1 MMNTAIIIFSV
12 IQAISISLG
21 VGSSTI
27 AILNFFQAIK
37 DGKIDPVERSFLGV
51 TYIVLRV
58 AMIIILLTT
67 IGLAMFGYY
76 TQGEEYITSYVVAQ
90 IFLILILFLNAT
102 LMTLRIMPS
111 TFGPAIQASS
121 WYSLGFIL
129 ALSQQNLGEFSFIT
143 FTVLYVGLI
152 AVATFVI
159 GTVMKNQK
167 AKLAPTQP

>member
-1 MMNTAIIIFSV
+1 MNTAIIIFSV

-37 DGKIDPVERSFLGV
+37 DGKIDPIERSFMGV
-51 TYIVLRV
+51 TYIALRI

-76 TQGEEYITSYVVAQ
+76 EYGNLYITSYVIAQ

-102 LMTLRIMPS
+102 LMTKRIMPS

-121 WYSLGFIL
+121 WYALGFIL
-129 ALSQQNLGEFSFIT
+129 ALSQQGLGEFSFIT
-143 FTVLYVGLI
+143 FTLLYAGLI
-152 AVATFVI
+152 VLATLAI
-159 GTVMKNQK
+159 GAVMKYQTNRLPK
-167 AKLAPTQP
+167 TK

>member
-1 MMNTAIIIFSV
+1 MNTAIIIFSI

-37 DGKIDPVERSFLGV
+37 DGKIDPIERSFMGV
-51 TYIVLRV
+51 TYIVLRI
-58 AMIIILLTT
+58 AMIVILLTT

-76 TQGEEYITSYVVAQ
+76 ESGISYITSYVIAQ
-90 IFLILILFLNAT
+90 IFLIIVLFLNAT

-129 ALSQQNLGEFSFIT
+129 ALSQQGLEEFSFIT
-143 FTVLYVGLI
+143 FSLLYVGLI
-152 AVATFVI
+152 VVATLAI
-159 GTVMKNQK
+159 GAVMKYQK
-167 AKLAPTQP
+167 SKLAAN

>member
-1 MMNTAIIIFSV
+1 MTTAIIIFSV

-37 DGKIDPVERSFLGV
+37 DGKIDPVERSFMGV
-51 TYIVLRV
+51 TYIVLRI
-58 AMIIILLTT
+58 AMIVILLTT
-67 IGLAMFGYY
+67 IGLTMFGYY
-76 TQGEEYITSYVVAQ
+76 ENAGYITSYVIAQ
-90 IFLILILFLNAT
+90 IFLILILFINAT

-129 ALSQQNLGEFSFIT
+129 ALSQQDLGEFSFIT
-143 FTVLYVGLI
+143 FALLYVGLI
-152 AVATFVI
+152 VVATLAI
-159 GTVMKNQK
+159 GAVMKHQRNN
-167 AKLAPTQP
+167 LS